1 MEILKENQDKID
13 WDCLSSNKNI
23 FELDYNKM
31 KDNFKELGNEILEK
45 SLNPDRIKR
54 LSIIYNFN
62 LTDWFINN

>member
-1 MEILKENQDKID
+1 
-13 WDCLSSNKNI
+13 
-23 FELDYNKM
+23 M